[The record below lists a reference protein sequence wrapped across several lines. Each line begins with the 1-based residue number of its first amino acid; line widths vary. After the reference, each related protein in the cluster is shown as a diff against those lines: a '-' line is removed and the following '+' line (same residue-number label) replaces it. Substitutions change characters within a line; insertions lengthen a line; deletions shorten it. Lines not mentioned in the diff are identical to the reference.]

1 MHHVKLRLQEFNWSE
16 ITQLVRKKAEIL
28 TRFLGAGS
36 TSSHPGRTPKAAH
49 RLSVVQSV
57 GLGLTLANNARGKMT
72 SHKGHLSSPSS
83 SISLSLCFYLHEEV
97 PLQPLPHSTPKG
109 VGKCHWYTASA
120 RRNQGHIMRPPQNRG
135 PLLFLPLWSPNLL
148 FQCSNALLS
157 YELLRHS
164 TNHPITVYVT
174 IFLNRRFS
182 SKNSLKENKNFN
194 LLPLSSFHFQP
205 LSSRLSPSY

>member
-109 VGKCHWYTASA
+109 VGEMPLVHSECEKEPGTHNAATTEERSTAL
-120 RRNQGHIMRPPQNRG
+120 PPT
-135 PLLFLPLWSPNLL
+135 LK
-148 FQCSNALLS
+148 
-157 YELLRHS
+157 
-164 TNHPITVYVT
+164 
-174 IFLNRRFS
+174 
-182 SKNSLKENKNFN
+182 SK
-194 LLPLSSFHFQP
+194 PSFP
-205 LSSRLSPSY
+205 V